1 MRDSRDVDAR
11 EGGEGTNEDAR
22 DVHGGGAR
30 VGGGGG
36 RGTCWCVSRP
46 RVGARASRIGCMDAC
61 MDA

>member
-1 MRDSRDVDAR
+1 MHGVHERMKGCMDECMHERMGCMRDSRDVDAR

-36 RGTCWCVSRP
+36 RGT
-46 RVGARASRIGCMDAC
+46 
-61 MDA
+61 

>member
-1 MRDSRDVDAR
+1 MDGCTHERMGCMRDSRDVDAR

-36 RGTCWCVSRP
+36 RGT
-46 RVGARASRIGCMDAC
+46 
-61 MDA
+61 